1 MTPGQDFGATHPQD
15 PHGGNGESGQRPVC
29 PRHPD
34 RVSYVRCQ
42 RCNLP
47 ACPQCQRSA
56 EVGVQCVDCVA
67 SARRNLPAEHRPARW
82 TDKHGQPIPLVTYV
96 LIALC
101 GLTYVA
107 QWATSGFSTGVTES
121 LWYAGIFTSAVS
133 LDPQYAAAIGA
144 GFEPW
149 RMITAAFLHS
159 MGSPLH
165 LLLNMAILWMMGRSL
180 EPALGW
186 ARFLAIY
193 LISAF
198 GGSVAVLLLSSP
210 FAPVVGASGAVY
222 GLFAALFLMIRRI
235 GGSVV
240 SIGALIA
247 VNLVISVVW
256 SGISW
261 QAHVGGLVIG
271 AACAAVLLF
280 QSKGGQTLVGAEEAA
295 ERRRRLR
302 RRQWWGLA
310 GIVIVLMVLTGVGA
324 AQITPEAL
332 ATALG

>member
-1 MTPGQDFGATHPQD
+1 MTPGQEFGATHPHD
-15 PHGGNGESGQRPVC
+15 PHDGNGGSGQRPVC

-42 RCNLP
+42 RCDRP

-67 SARRNLPAEHRPARW
+67 SAQRNLPAEHRPPRFA
-82 TDKHGQPIPLVTYV
+82 DKHGQPIPVVTYV

-101 GLTYVA
+101 GLAYVA
-107 QWATSGFSTGVTES
+107 QWATSGSSTGVTES
-121 LWYAGIFTSAVS
+121 LWYVGVYTSAAS
-133 LDPQYAAAIGA
+133 LDPIFSQASGFD
-144 GFEPW
+144 FEPW

-159 MGSPLH
+159 MASPLH
-165 LLLNMAILWMMGRSL
+165 LLMNMLVLWMMGRSL

-193 LISAF
+193 LISAL
-198 GGSVAVLLLSSP
+198 GGSVAVLLLAGP
-210 FAPVVGASGAVY
+210 LTPVVGASGAVY

-261 QAHVGGLVIG
+261 QAHVGGLVVG

-280 QSKGGQTLVGAEEAA
+280 QPKSDQTLVGAEEAA
-295 ERRRRLR
+295 QRRRRMR

-310 GIVIVLMVLTGVGA
+310 GIVVILMVITAIGA
-324 AQITPEAL
+324 MQITPESLL
-332 ATALG
+332 AA

>member
-1 MTPGQDFGATHPQD
+1 M
-15 PHGGNGESGQRPVC
+15 
-29 PRHPD
+29 
-34 RVSYVRCQ
+34 SYVRCQ
-42 RCNLP
+42 RCDRP

-67 SARRNLPAEHRPARW
+67 SAQRNLPAEHRPPRFA
-82 TDKHGQPIPLVTYV
+82 DKHGQPIPVVTYV

-101 GLTYVA
+101 GLAYVA
-107 QWATSGFSTGVTES
+107 QWATNGLSTGVTES
-121 LWYAGIFTSAVS
+121 LWYAGFYTSAAS
-133 LDPQYAAAIGA
+133 LDSQFAALSGI

-149 RMITAAFLHS
+149 RMLTSAFLHS
-159 MGSPLH
+159 MSSPMH
-165 LLLNMAILWMMGRSL
+165 LLLNMVVLWMMGRTL

-198 GGSVAVLLLSSP
+198 GGSVAVLLLANP
-210 FAPVVGASGAVY
+210 LAPVVGASGAVY

-261 QAHVGGLVIG
+261 QAHVGGLVVG

-280 QSKGGQTLVGAEEAA
+280 QPKSDQTLVGAEEAA
-295 ERRRRLR
+295 QRRRRIR

-310 GIVIVLMVLTGVGA
+310 GVVVILMVITAIGA
-324 AQITPEAL
+324 MQITPESLL
-332 ATALG
+332 AARG